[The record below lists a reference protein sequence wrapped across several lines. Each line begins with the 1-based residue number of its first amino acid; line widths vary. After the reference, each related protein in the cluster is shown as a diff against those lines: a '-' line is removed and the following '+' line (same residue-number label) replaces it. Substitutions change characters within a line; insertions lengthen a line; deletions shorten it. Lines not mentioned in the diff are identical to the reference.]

1 MSTAT
6 MTPFP
11 GGYGDRDD
19 LAAFLAT
26 VPAAADYDLA
36 ELDAE
41 PRLMRRLAR
50 GKANRKAIDES
61 LRESR

>member
-6 MTPFP
+6 LTPP
-11 GGYGDRDD
+11 AGGYGDRDD

-36 ELDAE
+36 ELQTG
-41 PRLMRRLAR
+41 PRMRHRPAR
-50 GKANRKAIDES
+50 GADKRAAIELS
-61 LRESR
+61 EQEG